1 MGKKKSEEIVLTYE
15 NQDYTESNKY
25 AYYPIYVD
33 CYEKCI
39 RNIFTDLIRRED
51 EKENCSDKFGYV
63 CRDNASSIEAFW
75 VQEVPESRQ
84 LWLSFV
90 TFLNNLIIE
99 KQREWWLEQSI
110 KDNAILDRV
119 KSREFKFKVINIV
132 DAGNLED
139 KEDLFELVLS
149 AIFKDYQKQI
159 RDSAVSL
166 KSMVTRIGT

>member
-63 CRDNASSIEAFW
+63 CRDNASSIEAFLGARGTGKSTAM
-75 VQEVPESRQ
+75 VEFCNILEQ
-84 LWLSFV
+84 
-90 TFLNNLIIE
+90 LNNRE
-99 KQREWWLEQSI
+99 TREWDFGQSQESGI
-110 KDNAILDRV
+110 
-119 KSREFKFKVINIV
+119 
-132 DAGNLED
+132 
-139 KEDLFELVLS
+139 
-149 AIFKDYQKQI
+149 
-159 RDSAVSL
+159 
-166 KSMVTRIGT
+166 